1 MMGDVATMARVEI
14 ERAIFVEEIK
24 RLARCSRRK
33 AGEAIVSYGD
43 ESLVIAAGGGEICLP
58 AIGRWPG
65 EARASFSW
73 LVAMARMPPAM
84 DPLVLEVRDGR
95 LRMGNNSVLCKW
107 QRSKSA
113 VLELPVNAGWL
124 DLLRA
129 GIQHD
134 DDDLAKSGLLK
145 QVREARQH
153 AEERLRRA
161 YPLFSDFGVTIEDLE
176 RVVREA
182 LMRAKSK

>member
-1 MMGDVATMARVEI
+1 MGDVATMARVEI
-14 ERAIFVEEIK
+14 GRAIFAEEVE
-24 RLARCSRRK
+24 RLARGGRRK
-33 AGEAIVSYGD
+33 VGEAILSYGD
-43 ESLVIAAGGGEICLP
+43 EGLVITAGGGETRLP
-58 AIGRWPG
+58 ATGRWPG
-65 EARASFSW
+65 EARASFAW
-73 LVAMARMPPAM
+73 LQAMAQMPPDM

-107 QRSKSA
+107 QRNNSA

-134 DDDLAKSGLLK
+134 DDALAKSGVLK
-145 QVREARQH
+145 EVREARQH

-161 YPLFSDFGVTIEDLE
+161 YPLFCDFGVTIEDLE

-182 LMRAKSK
+182 LMRAPSN